1 LSALSTDPTAE
12 GGLPLQLERKEQT
25 MEATAERRLGRAR
38 RSRDQAMEGVLTGP
52 TQGLVVTDD
61 VGRVQLTNERA
72 RHLLGTAVGE
82 GAPLNVPPA
91 GCFLPDGVTAFPEDR
106 WPVLRALG
114 GERVEQE
121 LLHFRSANGAPGRW
135 VCASSWPL
143 SGTGAPS
150 GAVLAVHEVSEE
162 SVGAAARERSSG
174 SRDFPPVDVGFR
186 GCVAC
191 VERVSTLRQRH
202 GLVMRAVE
210 QTADSVVIT
219 DRHGII
225 EWVNPAFE
233 VTTGYTAAEAI
244 GGTPRLLKSGVHDD
258 RFYGALWRGLLAGT
272 PFVGEIVN
280 RKKSGALYRSQQS
293 ITPMTNDAGEIT
305 HFVSVLKDVT
315 ELRRAQER
323 ELYMDLA
330 QEVQRRFYRVPSALS
345 GYEVAAAAHPAHLT
359 GGDYFDILPLSDGSL
374 FLVIGD
380 VVGHGIGA
388 ALVMAGLRASVR
400 AFIHQGADP
409 GEILSRLN
417 TILLDDL
424 APNQFVTLLVAR
436 LEPDTGAVQYASAGH
451 ISGHIVRTGPARG
464 SELPST
470 GMPLGLFPECIY
482 DTLTVPPI
490 ASGDM
495 LVLVTDGIVEATNQ
509 ADEEFGT
516 ERLLGLIREQIDISP
531 AVLLERL
538 GVQLQR
544 FAGGADQKDDVT
556 SVICRR
562 L

>member
-1 LSALSTDPTAE
+1 
-12 GGLPLQLERKEQT
+12 
-25 MEATAERRLGRAR
+25 MEATTERRLGRGR
-38 RSRDQAMEGVLTGP
+38 RSRDQALEAVLTGS
-52 TQGLVVTDD
+52 TQGLVVTDAF
-61 VGRVQLTNERA
+61 GRARLTNERA
-72 RHLLGTAVGE
+72 RLLLGLAVGE
-82 GAPLNVPPA
+82 GVPLSAPPA

-106 WPVLRALG
+106 WPVLRTLG

-121 LLHFRSANGAPGRW
+121 LLHLRSADGAPGRW

-143 SGTGAPS
+143 SGNGSPS
-150 GAVLAVHEVSEE
+150 GAVLAVHEISEE
-162 SVGAAARERSSG
+162 SVGPATRARVSG
-174 SRDFPPVDVGFR
+174 SRDFPPADVGFR

-191 VERVSTLRQRH
+191 VERVGTLRQRH
-202 GLVMRAVE
+202 GLVLRAVE

-219 DRHGII
+219 DRRGII

-233 VTTGYTAAEAI
+233 ATTGYTAAEAI
-244 GGTPRLLKSGVHDD
+244 GTTPRLLKSGVHDD
-258 RFYGALWRGLLAGT
+258 RFYGELWRGLLAGT

-280 RKKSGALYRSQQS
+280 RKKSGELYRSQQS
-293 ITPMTNDAGEIT
+293 ITPMTDAAGEIT

-330 QEVQRRFYRVPSALS
+330 QEVQRRFYQVPNAIP

-359 GGDYFDILPLSDGSL
+359 GGDYFDILPRSDGSL
-374 FLVIGD
+374 CLVIGD
-380 VVGHGIGA
+380 VVGHGFGA

-400 AFIHQGADP
+400 AFVRQGADP

-417 TILLDDL
+417 PILLADL
-424 APNQFVTLLVAR
+424 ASNQFVTLLVVR

-451 ISGHIVRTGPARG
+451 TSGHIVRTDAARG

-470 GMPLGLFPECIY
+470 GMPLGLFPDRIY
-482 DTLTVPPI
+482 DTLTAPPV
-490 ASGDM
+490 ASGDV
-495 LVLVTDGIVEATNQ
+495 LVLVTDGIVETTSP

-516 ERLLGLIREQIDISP
+516 ERLLGLIREQFDTSP
-531 AVLLERL
+531 TELLERL
-538 GVQLQR
+538 AGELQR
-544 FAGGADQKDDVT
+544 FAGGRDQQDDLT
-556 SVICRR
+556 GVICRR